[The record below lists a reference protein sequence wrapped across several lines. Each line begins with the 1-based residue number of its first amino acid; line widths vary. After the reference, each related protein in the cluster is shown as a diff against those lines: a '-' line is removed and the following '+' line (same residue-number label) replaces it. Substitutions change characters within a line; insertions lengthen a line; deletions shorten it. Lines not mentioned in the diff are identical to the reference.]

1 MAKKL
6 FEPKYTEEDFL
17 NALKGTPKTIGYLSR
32 LVGCARQ
39 TTLVYVNK
47 LVEEG
52 RVVKE
57 SIDDGAL
64 FVYRL
69 A

>member
-17 NALKGTPKTIGYLSR
+17 YALKDTPKTIGYLSR

-39 TTLVYVNK
+39 TTVTYMKK
-47 LVEEG
+47 LVEKG
-52 RVVKE
+52 KVVKE
-57 SIDDGAL
+57 SVDDGAL
-64 FVYRL
+64 FIYRL